1 MYMNNKIIEEL
12 KRQTRLELENS
23 SIRNNAILNNPNIQR
38 TNKFLDKNVIQ
49 SENYLLQA
57 RNFVLNEIREISDQ
71 TIALFILEKLSES
84 QIKTLYNYFNDFK
97 INLTKLKLPIDKSG
111 FLQFLFT
118 WLKKYNLSKYDEIK
132 INEVFDEDED
142 DEVEDD
148 EVEDDEVEDENIEFD
163 DDEVEKELVNESEI
177 QPEYIEN
184 NNIDENDN
192 INEKIKE
199 LNEQYKILSSDIKD
213 INADPKEE
221 YINQWIN
228 DYINYTDEYLFFYDD
243 DDNMRSKLIDNNK
256 KLINKFNPNLQDKI
270 IRKIQEVPDDEPN
283 DNNNVEK
290 ITYEKADEND
300 NITEKIKELNEQY
313 KILSSDIKD
322 INADPKE
329 EYINQWINDY
339 INYTDEYLFF
349 YDDDDNMRSK
359 LMDNN
364 KKLINK
370 FNPNLQ
376 DKIIR
381 KIQKISNDETNND
394 DDDDDDDDDND
405 EKITDE
411 IASEMV
417 NEIINEINDE
427 LNEELKNNRK
437 MTNEDIEKFKRE
449 SLEKYK
455 TWKPIE
461 SSIKKP
467 VEQEEDEEEEEQEE
481 QEDKGAILKN
491 QYKELFN
498 MADVI
503 NLDGGDE
510 ELEDGFVKEF
520 YDYIDN
526 FSQFHQNKNK
536 VNNEKAKLKKRFTN
550 ENVKQIMLGKIN
562 DYKKAIKPVK
572 EKKPRKK
579 TKAEIEQERI
589 NQALTNEPIKK
600 AKKVKKT
607 KGKGLEPIRI
617 RIGAGLREFNEKIPK
632 FYIDMKKFNNHN
644 TLSLKYTSNH
654 NSHPKLRPKLMSKAF
669 KNVMIKIF
677 DEQETKEDILKLS
690 KDEQIY
696 LSKLSKIIDIKN
708 YINDDLEDEFNESY
722 ETMSGIIR
730 AGNDNP
736 EIIRKM
742 KYLIFSAVEQGII
755 SQKEAYKYLA
765 EISLL

>member
-1 MYMNNKIIEEL
+1 MNNKIIEEL

-192 INEKIKE
+192 IN
-199 LNEQYKILSSDIKD
+199 
-213 INADPKEE
+213 
-221 YINQWIN
+221 
-228 DYINYTDEYLFFYDD
+228 
-243 DDNMRSKLIDNNK
+243 
-256 KLINKFNPNLQDKI
+256 
-270 IRKIQEVPDDEPN
+270 
-283 DNNNVEK
+283 
-290 ITYEKADEND
+290 
-300 NITEKIKELNEQY
+300 EKIKELNEQY

-617 RIGAGLREFNEKIPK
+617 RIGSGLREFNEKIPK

>member
-243 DDNMRSKLIDNNK
+243 DDNMRSKL
-256 KLINKFNPNLQDKI
+256 
-270 IRKIQEVPDDEPN
+270 
-283 DNNNVEK
+283 
-290 ITYEKADEND
+290 
-300 NITEKIKELNEQY
+300 
-313 KILSSDIKD
+313 
-322 INADPKE
+322 
-329 EYINQWINDY
+329 
-339 INYTDEYLFF
+339 
-349 YDDDDNMRSK
+349 
-359 LMDNN
+359 MDNN

-467 VEQEEDEEEEEQEE
+467 VEQEEDEEEEEQEEQEE

-617 RIGAGLREFNEKIPK
+617 RIGSGLREFNEKIPK